1 MGTTIHP
8 TAIIEK
14 GAELGSDVEVGAYA
28 YVGSNVQLGDDCYL
42 HHHATV
48 EGFTALGKQCE
59 VFPQACVGTKTQDLK
74 YKGGQPGVKIG
85 DRNVFRECATV
96 HSATDD
102 GDFTIIG
109 NDNHFLA
116 YSHVGHDCVIGNH
129 IIASN
134 NATFAG
140 HVVVNDHA
148 IISGLA
154 AVHQFC
160 CIGTFSF
167 LGGCCNVT
175 QDVPP
180 YLIADGNPAVIRS
193 INKVGLERAGF
204 TSEQIARVKFAYRVL
219 YREGLNRSQALE
231 KLGEHEEVNE
241 PEIQSFLLF
250 AEKSERGITPGLR
263 N

>member
-1 MGTTIHP
+1 MATIIHP
-8 TAIIEK
+8 TAVIEE
-14 GAELGSDVEVGAYA
+14 GAEVGSDVEVGAYA
-28 YVGSNVQLGDDCYL
+28 YVGSDVQLGDGCFL
-42 HHHATV
+42 HHHASV

-59 VFPQACVGTKTQDLK
+59 VFPQACIGTKTQDLK
-74 YKGGQPGVKIG
+74 YKGGKPGVKIG

-96 HSATDD
+96 HSATND

-116 YSHVGHDCVIGNH
+116 YSHVAHDCVMGNH

-140 HVVVNDHA
+140 HVIVDDFA
-148 IISGLA
+148 IIGGLTGI
-154 AVHQFC
+154 HQFC
-160 CIGTFSF
+160 CIGTYSM
-167 LGGCCNVT
+167 LGGCCKVEK
-175 QDVPP
+175 DIPP
-180 YLIADGNPAVIRS
+180 YLIGDGNPAIIRS

-204 TSEQIARVKFAYRVL
+204 TPEQIARVKFAYRVL

-231 KLGEHEEVNE
+231 KLREHAEANE
-241 PEIQSFLLF
+241 PEIQKFLLF
-250 AEKSERGITPGLR
+250 VEKSERGIAPGLK